1 MLEMSSSTVLRALVT
16 GNKDT
21 NSPPLPH
28 TINALTHTSLLQK
41 NIGDGLLAVCV
52 EVIALL

>member
-1 MLEMSSSTVLRALVT
+1 MPEMSSSMVLRALVT

-21 NSPPLPH
+21 NSPRLPH